1 MNNPNYLSGGE
12 KQSSVE
18 TGYESNKSFEEHME
32 EEGLNSDSD
41 QGIIPQTEEEKAAQL
56 EEMRSAVLSQYDEKL
71 VEEQQ
76 AMPKQKREKLHNP
89 NSEEVTRDPGTKA
102 MSDETVRRGNA
113 AKLAMTKTLNQKLR
127 DAEKAG
133 YDDTA
138 EHVENVQDALV
149 ALTDGVYPDVIEPG
163 EGTLGKLQVVE
174 KSLSKEDYSE
184 LLGAINGPV
193 MESYKGYEVAVK
205 EQLEKTQDV
214 LNKERSHVGSEYLVR
229 VNGKEVSS
237 SFSKGAEEVAKSML
251 TVKHPD
257 LARRTPSEVLAQED
271 EDNRLRSDG
280 AKTLEAFRLAVRD
293 KKIEPT
299 SEERKV
305 LDQVSEL
312 ERICNQLD
320 DNSEAQSMCFE
331 LRKDLN
337 NESGTDFSKAVKMLK
352 KLEKQLQ
359 KQEKK
364 LQKQL
369 KKIDFS
375 SLQSRVNAVA

>member
-1 MNNPNYLSGGE
+1 MNNPNSLNGGE
-12 KQSSVE
+12 EQKSAE
-18 TGYESNKSFEEHME
+18 TGYENVESFEEHMKK
-32 EEGLNSDSD
+32 EGLSSDTN
-41 QGIIPQTEEEKAAQL
+41 QEITPQTEEEKAEKLA
-56 EEMRSAVLSQYDEKL
+56 EMKSDVLSQYDKKP
-71 VEEQQ
+71 VEEQLT
-76 AMPKQKREKLHNP
+76 APKPKREKLHNP
-89 NSEEVTRDPGTKA
+89 DSEEVTRDPGQKA
-102 MSDETVRRGNA
+102 MSDETVQRGNA
-113 AKLAMTKTLNQKLR
+113 AKLAMTKTLNQKFR
-127 DAEKAG
+127 NAERVG
-133 YDDTA
+133 YDDVA
-138 EHVENVQDALV
+138 GHVENVQDALV

-163 EGTLGKLQVVE
+163 EGTLGKLQVIE
-174 KSLSKEDYSE
+174 KSLPRQDYSE
-184 LLGAINGPV
+184 LLAAVNDPV
-193 MESYKGYEVAVK
+193 MKSYKAYETAVK
-205 EQLEKTQDV
+205 EQLEKTQGV
-214 LNKERSHVGSEYLVR
+214 LSKESSHVGSEYLIR

-237 SFSKGAEEVAKSML
+237 SFSKGVEEVAKGML

-257 LARRTPSEVLAQED
+257 LARKTPSEVLAQED

-280 AKTLEAFRLAVRD
+280 AKTLESFRLAVRD

-369 KKIDFS
+369 KKIDFG
-375 SLQSRVNAVA
+375 SLHSRANAVA